1 MGEFVHGHLNKE
13 YVEIVERVFPNMGG
27 DVSKQQ
33 AGTITEMVRPQ
44 EKSHIILFSVLG
56 SAMVALLIIAVALTV
71 FRMRMK
77 KNATKE
83 LLVGA

>member
-1 MGEFVHGHLNKE
+1 MEEFVHGHLNKE

-33 AGTITEMVRPQ
+33 AGTITEVVRPQ
-44 EKSHIILFSVLG
+44 ENSHIILFSVLG
-56 SAMVALLIIAVALTV
+56 SAMVAFLVIAVAAMV

-83 LLVGA
+83 LSVEA